1 MHKSNIMKN
10 DNAKIQGQFGL
21 CKLSMKFFV
30 FSSRFHRLFLCHQT
44 AHMEIREFMPSNGGT
59 SGDAKTKSGTL
70 FRQVRD
76 GRWGKENI
84 RGKQARVGVGTKKNW
99 LSHDNQSLLTLNL
112 IPWKTLQRYGVPRDN
127 ASLRH
132 AFLSSLTSV
141 ITKCNLW
148 NAKSVIM
155 PRFHPH
161 YLPFSCWCKEANA
174 FGHAQRSKGGVSW
187 A

>member
-1 MHKSNIMKN
+1 MQRYRGSL
-10 DNAKIQGQFGL
+10 DSASFRW
-21 CKLSMKFFV
+21 SFFV

-44 AHMEIREFMPSNGGT
+44 AHMEIREFCHPTGRLRATQRQNPERSSGRKETGNG
-59 SGDAKTKSGTL
+59 
-70 FRQVRD
+70 
-76 GRWGKENI
+76 GKENI